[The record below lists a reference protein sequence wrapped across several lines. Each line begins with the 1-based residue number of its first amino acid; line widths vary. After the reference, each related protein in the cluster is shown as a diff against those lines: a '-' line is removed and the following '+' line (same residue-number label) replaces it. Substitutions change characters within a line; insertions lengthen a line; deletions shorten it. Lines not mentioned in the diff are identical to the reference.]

1 MGYFLHMENNQKPEW
16 FELADNDQPA
26 DRPMKKAPKRSLS
39 LILAGVLVIPM
50 GAGFALLSHDEH
62 SAVASEGLNLI
73 QDSPALGTSPAS
85 QPSDAIVMP
94 TSSREDDDEEGDD
107 DEYRAP
113 VFSNSTSSAASVVTP
128 ATIQSTQASPTATP
142 TKALATASPTKAPAA
157 IAAPSANASKDLI
170 LPPTKKADDD
180 DDHHEGKKNK
190 KSERD
195 HEDDDEEDDD

>member
-1 MGYFLHMENNQKPEW
+1 MENNKKPEW
-16 FELADNDQPA
+16 FELADNDQPV

-62 SAVASEGLNLI
+62 SAVASEGLNFI
-73 QDSPALGTSPAS
+73 QDSPALGMSPAA

-113 VFSNSTSSAASVVTP
+113 VFSNSTSSAAPAGTP
-128 ATIQSTQASPTATP
+128 ATVQSTQASPA
-142 TKALATASPTKAPAA
+142 KSPAA
-157 IAAPSANASKDLI
+157 ITAPSANASKDLI

>member
-1 MGYFLHMENNQKPEW
+1 VGYFLHMENNKKPEW
-16 FELADNDQPA
+16 FELADNDQPE

-62 SAVASEGLNLI
+62 SAVASEALNLI
-73 QDSPALGTSPAS
+73 QDSPALGTSPAA
-85 QPSDAIVMP
+85 QPSDAIAMP

-107 DEYRAP
+107 DEYRSP
-113 VFSNSTSSAASVVTP
+113 VFSNSASSAAPVVTP
-128 ATIQSTQASPTATP
+128 ATVQSTQASPA
-142 TKALATASPTKAPAA
+142 KSPAA
-157 IAAPSANASKDLI
+157 ITAPSANASKDLI

-180 DDHHEGKKNK
+180 DDNHEGKKNK

-195 HEDDDEEDDD
+195 HEDDDDDEEDDD

>member
-1 MGYFLHMENNQKPEW
+1 MENNKKPEW

-73 QDSPALGTSPAS
+73 QDSPALGTSPSA
-85 QPSDAIVMP
+85 QPSDAIAMP
-94 TSSREDDDEEGDD
+94 TSSRDEEGDD

-113 VFSNSTSSAASVVTP
+113 IFSNSASSAVPVVTP
-128 ATIQSTQASPTATP
+128 ATVQSTQV
-142 TKALATASPTKAPAA
+142 SPTKAPAA
-157 IAAPSANASKDLI
+157 ITVPSANASKDLI

-180 DDHHEGKKNK
+180 EDHHEGKKNK

-195 HEDDDEEDDD
+195 HEDDDDDEEDDD